1 MTWSLIDQGVGRY
14 KMKQAIKILGKILG
28 LTLAISS
35 TAHAQGLEEFY
46 RGRNVQVII
55 PNATGGSFDL
65 YGRLVARHI
74 GRFLPG
80 TPNMVAQNMPGAGGM
95 ISANWLY
102 DVAAKDGSVIGISVP
117 NIALAHVLEVGSI
130 RYDARKFNW
139 IGRIVSP
146 TATLYTWHTSATKTV
161 ADLRTKE
168 TLIASTGSASQA
180 HITSQMMNGVAGA
193 KFKIIAGYKG
203 TTDAIIALEQGE
215 VQAAIF
221 PWTFIKAMRPD
232 WITDKKLNIIAQY
245 TRKPNPD
252 LPGVP
257 SIFDLAQ
264 TQEQKEVFGLFFGPD
279 EIGQSLMMPPGVE
292 ATKVNAFRAAF
303 TAMIQDNEFQQ
314 DADRQKLELS
324 TAPWEDVQASIEEAY
339 KATRAQIEIAKKY
352 YQ

>member
-1 MTWSLIDQGVGRY
+1 MPKNGRMLRALAASASLFC
-14 KMKQAIKILGKILG
+14 
-28 LTLAISS
+28 LAGG
-35 TAHAQGLEEFY
+35 AALAQGADAFY
-46 RGRNVQVII
+46 RGRNVSLII
-55 PNATGGSFDL
+55 PNAPGGSFDL

-74 GRFLPG
+74 GRFIPG

-95 ISANWLY
+95 VSANWLY
-102 DVAAKDGSVIGISVP
+102 DVAPKDGSAIGISVP

-146 TATLYTWHTSATKTV
+146 TATLYTWHTAPTKTV
-161 ADLRTKE
+161 ADLRTHE
-168 TLIASTGSASQA
+168 TLIASTGSVSQA

-221 PWTFIKAMRPD
+221 PWTFIKAARPD
-232 WITDKKLNIIAQY
+232 WIREKKVNIVAQY
-245 TRKPNPD
+245 TRRLNAD

-264 TQEQKEVFGLFFGPD
+264 TDEQREIFKLFFGPD
-279 EIGQSLMMPPGVE
+279 EIGQSLMAPPGVDG
-292 ATKVNAFRAAF
+292 ARVNVLRAAF
-303 TAMIQDNEFQQ
+303 NALIADGEFIAE
-314 DADRQKLELS
+314 ADKLKLELS
-324 TAPWEDVQASIEEAY
+324 TAPWQEVQASIEEAY
-339 KATRAQIEIAKKY
+339 KATRSQIDVAKKY

>member
-1 MTWSLIDQGVGRY
+1 MRQ
-14 KMKQAIKILGKILG
+14 ILGALG
-28 LTLAISS
+28 TVMGLICATVPS
-35 TAHAQGLEEFY
+35 AHAQSLEDFY

-65 YGRLVARHI
+65 YGRLVSRHI

-80 TPNMVAQNMPGAGGM
+80 TPNMIAQNMPGAGGM
-95 ISANWLY
+95 ISANWIY
-102 DVAAKDGSVIGISVP
+102 DVAPKDGSVVGISVP
-117 NIALAHVLEVGSI
+117 NIALAHVLEVGSTK
-130 RYDARKFNW
+130 YDARKFQW

-146 TATLYTWHTSATKTV
+146 TATLYTWHSSPTKTV
-161 ADLRTKE
+161 ADLRIHE

-232 WITDKKLNIIAQY
+232 WIVDKKLNIIAQY
-245 TRKPNPD
+245 TRRPNPD

-279 EIGQSLMMPPGVE
+279 EIGQSLMMPPGVD
-292 ATKVNAFRAAF
+292 AAKVEAFRSAF
-303 TAMIQDNEFQQ
+303 TKMIADKDFQE

-324 TAPWEDVQASIEEAY
+324 TAPWQEVQASIEDAY